1 MSDDKRK
8 ELLKKLQALAD
19 RGVGGEKDAAK
30 AKLDRLI
37 KKYGIDM
44 AELDDD
50 REEPHEFHYHTKHEK
65 KLIIQLFYK
74 IVPDWSNK
82 VFTFSYGK
90 GSKTTIGIYCT
101 KAQAIQ
107 IGVEYDFYRQLW
119 EEELDFFLNCFIQKH
134 SIFSMD
140 PKDAKESTMSRA
152 ERLRMASIIN
162 GLQDKTMTA
171 RLPDAA
177 GGDRDD

>member
-50 REEPHEFHYHTKHEK
+50 REEPKEFRYHTKQER
-65 KLIIQLFYK
+65 KLLLQLFYK
-74 IVPDWSNK
+74 IVPNWTEK
-82 VFTFSYGK
+82 LFTLSYGA
-90 GSKTTIGIYCT
+90 GSKTTLGIYCT

-107 IGVEYDFYRQLW
+107 IEVEYDFYRQLW
-119 EEELDFFLNCFIQKH
+119 EEEQEFFLNCFIQKH
-134 SIFSMD
+134 SIFSMN
-140 PKDAKESTMSRA
+140 PKDAKESTLTREEQM
-152 ERLRMASIIN
+152 RMASIIN

-177 GGDRDD
+177 GGD